1 MEGTDMGYENEMK
14 IEFDSRSCN
23 EGFIRVAVSAFMT
36 QLNPTLEEVA
46 DVKTAVSEAVT
57 NCIVHAYDG
66 KVEKIT
72 VSCHIEGNA
81 LCLSVK
87 DTGCGIPD
95 IEKAMEPLFTTRPE
109 MERSGMGFAFME
121 AFMDEV
127 HVESTPGTWN
137 HGFHAKGDR
146 MEQTLALIERSHKG
160 DKDARNIL
168 AQQNMGLVYTV
179 ARRFN
184 GRGCEMEDLIQIG
197 SIGLLKAID
206 KFDLSYD
213 VRFSTYAVPMIAG
226 EIKRFLR
233 DDGMI
238 KVSRSLK
245 EMAVKVCMT
254 REKLEKDY
262 GREPTL
268 EEVSEEIG
276 ATREEIVMA
285 MESASEVES
294 LHKTIYQGDGNAIS
308 LMDGIKEEKDASEE
322 LLDHMLLNSLLGT
335 LEEKERDLLRLRYF
349 EDLTQVQV
357 AKQLD
362 MTQVQVSRM
371 EKKILGKLRERL

>member
-1 MEGTDMGYENEMK
+1 MAGN
-14 IEFDSRSCN
+14 
-23 EGFIRVAVSAFMT
+23 
-36 QLNPTLEEVA
+36 
-46 DVKTAVSEAVT
+46 
-57 NCIVHAYDG
+57 
-66 KVEKIT
+66 KVELCGVNTAKLPLLKEEEKEELFARIK
-72 VSCHIEGNA
+72 EGDEEAREQYIKGN
-81 LCLSVK
+81 LRLVLSVIK
-87 DTGCGIPD
+87 RFSSSSENADD
-95 IEKAMEPLFTTRPE
+95 LF
-109 MERSGMGFAFME
+109 
-121 AFMDEV
+121 
-127 HVESTPGTWN
+127 
-137 HGFHAKGDR
+137 
-146 MEQTLALIERSHKG
+146 
-160 DKDARNIL
+160 
-168 AQQNMGLVYTV
+168 
-179 ARRFN
+179 
-184 GRGCEMEDLIQIG
+184 QIG
-197 SIGLLKAID
+197 CVGLMKAVD
-206 KFDLSYD
+206 HFDPSRL
-213 VRFSTYAVPMIAG
+213 VKFSTYAVPMIAG

-335 LEEKERDLLRLRYF
+335 LEEKERNLLRLRYF

>member
-1 MEGTDMGYENEMK
+1 MEFLELLLAAKSGDKE
-14 IEFDSRSCN
+14 SRD
-23 EGFIRVAVSAFMT
+23 
-36 QLNPTLEEVA
+36 LL
-46 DVKTAVSEAVT
+46 
-57 NCIVHAYDG
+57 
-66 KVEKIT
+66 
-72 VSCHIEGNA
+72 
-81 LCLSVK
+81 
-87 DTGCGIPD
+87 
-95 IEKAMEPLFTTRPE
+95 IEK
-109 MERSGMGFAFME
+109 
-121 AFMDEV
+121 
-127 HVESTPGTWN
+127 
-137 HGFHAKGDR
+137 
-146 MEQTLALIERSHKG
+146 
-160 DKDARNIL
+160 
-168 AQQNMGLVYTV
+168 NMGLVWSV
-179 ARRFN
+179 VRRFSH
-184 GRGCEMEDLIQIG
+184 RGYEPEDLFQIG
-197 SIGLLKAID
+197 VIGLMKAID
-206 KFDLSYD
+206 YFDTSYN
-213 VRFSTYAVPMIAG
+213 VKFSTYAVPMISG